1 MAGWSKIA
9 DGSCLKTPAEL
20 QCFDLELGIEGFVK
34 GTQQGNLRCIF
45 DDFLSDF
52 LLEIC
57 GSRCLR
63 PLPPML
69 GNGHSVDLFK
79 LYLVVREKGG
89 HERVSKNGQWELVAK
104 ESGLDSGIAPGL
116 KLVYIKYLDTLDK
129 WLQRIVQDKDSKGRM
144 EDSVRDCS
152 VISEI
157 KGFLS
162 EISNQKVKDG
172 VEELLID
179 VENSE
184 VRSFVESGGVEEN
197 ANEKASDG
205 GDKDDMVMK
214 STVVGKEDERCRKR
228 KRECFSEM
236 LKWIIGV
243 AKDPCDR
250 AIGSLPERSKWKSYG
265 SEQIWKRVIWVRKAM
280 LSKRNVDSSA
290 EQSIWQKKQKMHP
303 TMYDDHTGSE
313 RSRCSQRLIF
323 AKESRALPSSKKS
336 KAQAGSEAS
345 STATESDLEDTD
357 PLTADSA
364 VGLWGNKR
372 RGKRIP
378 VGSCHQA
385 EVPEWTG
392 EINGSDPKWLGTQ
405 VWPLEKRVQGS
416 HLIERERM
424 GKGRQDSCGCQFP
437 GSLECVRFHV
447 AEKRKRVK
455 LELCSAFHQWKF
467 DKMGEEVALSWTRE
481 EEKQFRAIVRS
492 NPPSLGKCFWDGLS
506 KCFLTKSRGDLV
518 SYYFN
523 VFLLQRRADQNRS
536 TSSNINSDDEAI
548 EFGLS
553 TNGVGQ
559 GAVKSSGSIF
569 CSPKKHLNFDRT

>member
-1 MAGWSKIA
+1 MAGWSKIT

-20 QCFDLELGIEGFVK
+20 RCFDLELGIEGFVK

-69 GNGHSVDLFK
+69 GKGHSVDLFK
-79 LYLVVREKGG
+79 LYMVVREKGG
-89 HERVSKNGQWELVAK
+89 RERVSKNGQWELVAK

-116 KLVYIKYLDTLDK
+116 KLVYIKYFDTLDK

-197 ANEKASDG
+197 ANEKASDD

-214 STVVGKEDERCRKR
+214 STVVGKEDECCRKR
-228 KRECFSEM
+228 KRECFSVM
-236 LKWIIGV
+236 LKWVIGV
-243 AKDPCDR
+243 AKDPCDM

-265 SEQIWKRVIWVRKAM
+265 SEQIWKRVIWVREAM

-290 EQSIWQKKQKMHP
+290 EQSIWQF
-303 TMYDDHTGSE
+303 YSV
-313 RSRCSQRLIF
+313 
-323 AKESRALPSSKKS
+323 
-336 KAQAGSEAS
+336 
-345 STATESDLEDTD
+345 ATHVGVTWGAPCLLSLLGDLEGCLASGAMPDAAISYI
-357 PLTADSA
+357 L
-364 VGLWGNKR
+364 LR
-372 RGKRIP
+372 
-378 VGSCHQA
+378 
-385 EVPEWTG
+385 
-392 EINGSDPKWLGTQ
+392 KWETKLGTY
-405 VWPLEKRVQGS
+405 V
-416 HLIERERM
+416 
-424 GKGRQDSCGCQFP
+424 
-437 GSLECVRFHV
+437 
-447 AEKRKRVK
+447 
-455 LELCSAFHQWKF
+455 
-467 DKMGEEVALSWTRE
+467 
-481 EEKQFRAIVRS
+481 
-492 NPPSLGKCFWDGLS
+492 N
-506 KCFLTKSRGDLV
+506 
-518 SYYFN
+518 
-523 VFLLQRRADQNRS
+523 LLWHNKWG
-536 TSSNINSDDEAI
+536 TY
-548 EFGLS
+548 
-553 TNGVGQ
+553 
-559 GAVKSSGSIF
+559 
-569 CSPKKHLNFDRT
+569 